1 MIALDTNVLVRVIT
15 LDDPQQ
21 ATQAVELM
29 ESDRLWLSKTVLL
42 ELEWVLRYSYQLS
55 VETIANALRS
65 LLGNRRIEI
74 EDRTAVVRAL
84 RLFSTGLDFADA
96 LHLASSGPADRFAT
110 FDRQLAGAAGTLA
123 TPLEVKLLG

>member
-21 ATQAVELM
+21 AARAVQLM

-55 VETIANALRS
+55 RETIAQTLRD

-74 EDRTAVVRAL
+74 EDRAGVVKAFRWYRA
-84 RLFSTGLDFADA
+84 GLDLADA
-96 LHLASSGPADRFAT
+96 LHLASAASADRFAT
-110 FDRQLAGAAGTLA
+110 FDRQLSRTTTALEGTIQ
-123 TPLEVKLLG
+123 VDLLS